1 MLTRRRAIAISL
13 SGVAGL
19 ALLAFVSRA
28 TEAPQVTR
36 PPAGES
42 VLATAAVVQG
52 AQFSLDPDTL
62 VGWGRGPAQPIF
74 FSHRR
79 HAGEYEI
86 ECLYCH
92 SNTDISTCASMPTV
106 ELCLGCHRVVKAA
119 SSEIA
124 KLRGYVERGEPIP
137 WNRVYKVADIVQFNH
152 ARHVVAEVECQ
163 ECHGE
168 VEEHDVLW
176 QWSPLTMGW
185 CLECHKEPGEDE
197 AKLAAA
203 ERNAARYAE
212 EGRESHGLYPRSIDS
227 GYGVGKGPID
237 CVACH
242 Y

>member
-1 MLTRRRAIAISL
+1 MLTRRRAITICL

-28 TEAPQVTR
+28 TVAPQATR

-62 VGWGRGPAQPIF
+62 VGWGRGPVQPIF

-92 SNTDISTCASMPTV
+92 SNTDISTWASMPTV

-137 WNRVYKVADIVQFNH
+137 WNRVYKVADFVQFNH

-185 CLECHKEPGEDE
+185 CLECHKEPLEDE

-212 EGRESHGLYPRSIDS
+212 QGRESHGLYPRSIDS
-227 GYGVGKGPID
+227 EYGVGKGPID

>member
-1 MLTRRRAIAISL
+1 MLTPRRVFTISL
-13 SGVAGL
+13 SGVAGV
-19 ALLAFVSRA
+19 AVLAFVFQAPRA
-28 TEAPQVTR
+28 QRPEAGG
-36 PPAGES
+36 PA
-42 VLATAAVVQG
+42 LAAAAVAQG

-62 VGWGRGPAQPIF
+62 VGWGRGPMQPIF

-79 HAGEYEI
+79 HAGVYEI
-86 ECLYCH
+86 DCLYCH
-92 SNTDISTCASMPTV
+92 SNTDISPWASMPPV

-124 KLRGYVERGEPIP
+124 KLRGYEERGEPIP
-137 WNRVYKVADIVQFNH
+137 WERIYKVADFVQFNH
-152 ARHVVAEVECQ
+152 GRHVRAEVECQ

-168 VEEHDVLW
+168 AQEHDVLW
-176 QWSPLTMGW
+176 QWPPLTMGW
-185 CLECHKEPGEDE
+185 CLECHKQPGDDE

-203 ERNAARYAE
+203 ARNAARYAE

-227 GYGVGKGPID
+227 RYGELKGPID